1 MAASR
6 LYYDPTKPTAFST
19 LNKLAAATVKT
30 STTTTK
36 LNKKNLRA
44 WLEKQDPY
52 TLHRPIRR
60 RFSRNPYSV
69 NNVMDVW
76 ECDLVDVRAL
86 ARFNDKYKFILSVID
101 VCSKFL
107 YLMPLRSK
115 TGTVVASA
123 FQSILKDPKQQ
134 RRPIWVRTDKG
145 KEFLNKNFQEML
157 KREGIQF
164 QVCKN
169 PDVKCSVVER
179 SHRTIRDRLY

>member
-1 MAASR
+1 MGASR
-6 LYYDPTKPTAFST
+6 LYYDPAKPTAFST
-19 LNKLAAATVKT
+19 LNKLAAAAVKT
-30 STTTTK
+30 TSK

-60 RFSRNPYSV
+60 CFARIPYSV

-76 ECDLVDVRAL
+76 ECDLVDVRSL

-101 VCSKFL
+101 VFSKFQ
-107 YLMPLRSK
+107 YLISLRSK

-123 FQSILKDPKQQ
+123 FQSIFKDPKQQ

-145 KEFLNKNFQEML
+145 
-157 KREGIQF
+157 
-164 QVCKN
+164 
-169 PDVKCSVVER
+169 
-179 SHRTIRDRLY
+179 